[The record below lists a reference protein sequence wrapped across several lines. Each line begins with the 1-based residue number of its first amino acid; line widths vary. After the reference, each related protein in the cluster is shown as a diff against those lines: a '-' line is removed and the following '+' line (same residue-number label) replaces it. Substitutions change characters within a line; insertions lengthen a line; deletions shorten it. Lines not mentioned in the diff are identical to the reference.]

1 MRPVSCYD
9 RKLYVCGSVLEFVEF
24 ELPVVKPSKVSRVG
38 RAGQSFT
45 TDDVKRLNREK
56 NVSRS
61 RQKVCRYINTNFTA
75 SSKFVTLTFAE
86 NVTDLR
92 FANRELGKFL
102 KRLKRHFG
110 NILQYIAVVEFQK
123 RGAIHYH
130 VLMNCPYIPAD
141 VLERLWGH
149 GFVKI
154 NAIDNVDNLGAYFTK
169 YMTKDNMDERLAGQ
183 KSYFM
188 SRNLKKPEETTDG
201 ELIDEVLA
209 AADVERVAYS
219 TEFESEYYGTIRYTQ
234 LVLASPVTLADFRRP
249 PESCCFPPLWGVC
262 VPLRPGKA
270 GSY

>member
-1 MRPVSCYD
+1 MRPVSYYD
-9 RKLYVCGSVLEFVEF
+9 RKLYVCGLVLEFVEF
-24 ELPVVKPSKVSRVG
+24 ELPVVKLSKVSRVG

-45 TDDVKRLNREK
+45 TDDVKLSNRLK
-56 NVSRS
+56 NVGRA
-61 RQKVCRYINTNFTA
+61 RQNVRRIVNTNFST

-92 FANRELGKFL
+92 FANHEFGKFL
-102 KRLKRHFG
+102 KRLKRYLG
-110 NILQYIAVVEFQK
+110 YIPQYIAVVEFQK
-123 RGAIHYH
+123 RGAIHFH
-130 VLMNCPYIPAD
+130 VLMNCPYIPVE

-154 NAIDNVDNLGAYFTK
+154 NAIDNVDNLGAYVTK
-169 YMTKDNMDERLAGQ
+169 YMTKDNIDERLAGQ
-183 KSYFM
+183 KSYFT
-188 SRNLKKPEETTDG
+188 SHNLKKPEETTDG

-219 TEFESEYYGTIRYTQ
+219 TEFDSEYYGTIRYTQ